1 MTINWASKALDDI
14 TRLYEFLQ
22 AVNQPAAARVVQSLT
37 KAPDK
42 LLEHPRLGV
51 QLEEF
56 ESRDVRRL
64 LIGDYE
70 MRYEI
75 VAGDIFILRIW
86 HVREDR

>member
-1 MTINWASKALDDI
+1 MTINWANKALQDI

-22 AVNQPAAARVVQSLT
+22 PVNQPAAAKVVQSLT
-37 KAPDK
+37 QAPDK
-42 LLEHPRLGV
+42 LLVHPRLGV
-51 QLEEF
+51 QLDEF
-56 ESRDVRRL
+56 ELREVRQL
-64 LIGDYE
+64 LVGDYE

>member
-22 AVNQPAAARVVQSLT
+22 AANQPAAVRVVQSLT
-37 KAPDK
+37 RVPDK

-51 QLEEF
+51 QLDEF
-56 ESRDVRRL
+56 EAREVRRL
-64 LIGDYE
+64 LVGDYE

-75 VAGDIFILRIW
+75 VAGNIFILRIW

>member
-22 AVNQPAAARVVQSLT
+22 AVNRPAAARVVQSLT
-37 KAPDK
+37 SAPDK

-51 QLEEF
+51 QLDEF
-56 ESRDVRRL
+56 EAREVRQL
-64 LIGDYE
+64 FVGDYE

-75 VAGDIFILRIW
+75 VAGNIFILRIW
-86 HVREDR
+86 HVRENR

>member
-37 KAPDK
+37 RAPDK
-42 LLEHPRLGV
+42 LLELPRLGE
-51 QLEEF
+51 QLDEF
-56 ESRDVRRL
+56 EAREVRRL
-64 LIGDYE
+64 LVGDYE

-75 VAGDIFILRIW
+75 VAGNIFILRIW
-86 HVREDR
+86 HMREDR